1 MYVPLWF
8 LVALGFSLF
17 VLYRF
22 GTMEVIMGLSK
33 SGCDEVVRTEVDWS
47 KLSGKQ
53 EVRNWNQKL

>member
-8 LVALGFSLF
+8 LVAFGFCLF

-33 SGCDEVVRTEVDWS
+33 SGWDEVVRIEVDWS